1 MLKTE
6 KNVDKVIE
14 KLRAQKTKCVA
25 QCIHILKVEDPDKD
39 DIVRA
44 CSNTDGEGFC
54 KVYAW
59 PVKKWLGKDCTMADE
74 FLKAKAVEEAKA
86 KINPLKASK
95 RASSGN

>member
-25 QCIHILKVEDPDKD
+25 QCIHVLQEKTEDSEAV
-39 DIVRA
+39 VRG
-44 CSNTDGEGFC
+44 CSNSDGEGFC

-59 PVKKWLGKDCTMADE
+59 PDKKWLGKDCTMADE